1 MRIKNRRSCSTRQRV
16 DESDKVELT
25 KDQSN
30 AALNPTKT
38 GVPSAPAVL
47 ATQSRNFC
55 IPIAGSSPSRSSL
68 PRDRPVSSSAFG
80 SALLVVG
87 FSSQEDACCGSETLQ
102 APIVRRLY
110 WGRPRKR
117 KKSYAKRALMPP
129 RRGIGRTH
137 GKRCLKVCNAASLSV
152 FSDEQHGFFGVD
164 FVMRNVQLEVLRI
177 HQRST
182 TRNLQ

>member
-1 MRIKNRRSCSTRQRV
+1 MAR
-16 DESDKVELT
+16 
-25 KDQSN
+25 
-30 AALNPTKT
+30 
-38 GVPSAPAVL
+38 
-47 ATQSRNFC
+47 
-55 IPIAGSSPSRSSL
+55 
-68 PRDRPVSSSAFG
+68 
-80 SALLVVG
+80 
-87 FSSQEDACCGSETLQ
+87 
-102 APIVRRLY
+102 
-110 WGRPRKR
+110 WGRFRKR